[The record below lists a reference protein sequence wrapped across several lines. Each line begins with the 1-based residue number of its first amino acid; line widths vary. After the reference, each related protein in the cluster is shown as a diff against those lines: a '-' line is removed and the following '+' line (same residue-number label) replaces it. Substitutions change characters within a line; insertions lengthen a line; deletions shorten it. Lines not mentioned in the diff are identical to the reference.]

1 MHEQIRHL
9 KKIVGKIELER
20 KVIRIHIRLS
30 EIIKLLNPDSD
41 QQPSVATTLQDQ
53 HVLTC
58 PVQLKRCGIETKL
71 VASNG
76 PVTLSHPESTKA
88 IQKALRR
95 ALVWNQALLNG
106 TASTLTELAKKE
118 KVEQR
123 YICDL
128 IKLAYLAPDII
139 EAIIKGKIPA
149 GLTLDRLKK
158 GYSMDWHKQRQLL
171 GIPT

>member
-1 MHEQIRHL
+1 
-9 KKIVGKIELER
+9 
-20 KVIRIHIRLS
+20 
-30 EIIKLLNPDSD
+30 
-41 QQPSVATTLQDQ
+41 
-53 HVLTC
+53 
-58 PVQLKRCGIETKL
+58 

-139 EAIIKGKIPA
+139 EAIIEGKTPA

-158 GYSMDWHKQRQLL
+158 GFSMNWHKQRQIC
-171 GIPT
+171 GITVEVG

>member
-1 MHEQIRHL
+1 MAEQIPTAEPL
-9 KKIVGKIELER
+9 KNL
-20 KVIRIHIRLS
+20 HI
-30 EIIKLLNPDSD
+30 LN
-41 QQPSVATTLQDQ
+41 
-53 HVLTC
+53 C
-58 PVQLKRCGIETKL
+58 PVQLKRCGIETRL

-106 TASTLTELAKKE
+106 TASTLTEIAKKE
-118 KVEQR
+118 RVEQR

-128 IKLAYLAPDII
+128 IKLAYLAPDIM
-139 EAIIKGKIPA
+139 EAIIEGKIPV

-158 GYSMDWHKQRQLL
+158 MFSMDWSKQRQLL
-171 GIPT
+171 ELQT

>member
-1 MHEQIRHL
+1 MPSSLSEVLVL

-41 QQPSVATTLQDQ
+41 QQPSEATTLQDQ

-76 PVTLSHPESTKA
+76 PVT
-88 IQKALRR
+88 
-95 ALVWNQALLNG
+95 V
-106 TASTLTELAKKE
+106 LAK
-118 KVEQR
+118 
-123 YICDL
+123 
-128 IKLAYLAPDII
+128 
-139 EAIIKGKIPA
+139 
-149 GLTLDRLKK
+149 
-158 GYSMDWHKQRQLL
+158 
-171 GIPT
+171 